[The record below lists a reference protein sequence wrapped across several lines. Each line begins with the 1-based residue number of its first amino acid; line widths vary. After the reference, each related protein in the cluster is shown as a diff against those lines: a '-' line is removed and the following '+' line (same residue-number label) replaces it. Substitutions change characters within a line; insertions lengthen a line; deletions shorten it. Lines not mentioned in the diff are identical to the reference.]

1 MGKPRECGFSTKI
14 EQVAAVHVKKFA
26 CPIRRSIA

>member
-1 MGKPRECGFSTKI
+1 MEKPRECGVTTKI
-14 EQVAAVHVKKFA
+14 EHIAAVHVKKFA